1 MSTIWQTN
9 AAAFASTPE
18 TYVAQERRIAVR
30 RALALIVDHKP
41 GKALYVL
48 VRSVE
53 RQARIAGA
61 GHIEI
66 HPGCPC
72 PGRCDHGTEVA
83 R

>member
-1 MSTIWQTN
+1 MSDQTIWQEN

-18 TYVAQERRIAVR
+18 FAQERRVAVR
-30 RALALIVDHKP
+30 RAVAHIVDGRP

-61 GHIEI
+61 GDVEI
-66 HPGCPC
+66 TPTCPC
-72 PGRCDHGTEVA
+72 GGRCDHGKAWA

>member
-1 MSTIWQTN
+1 MTTIWQAN

-18 TYVAQERRIAVR
+18 GYVDQERRVAVR
-30 RALALIVDHKP
+30 RAIRHIVDGQR

-61 GHIEI
+61 GHIDI

-72 PGRCDHGTEVA
+72 GGRCEHGTEVT